1 MGEFN
6 KFMLW
11 NMERSKRAWLI
22 TKDAKFENQFVK
34 NCTKLALETDKLD
47 TPKDFDKQDQDFE
60 F

>member
-6 KFMLW
+6 KFALW
-11 NMERSKRAWLI
+11 GMSRDKRAWLI

>member
-1 MGEFN
+1 MGEWS
-6 KFMLW
+6 KFALW
-11 NMERSKRAWLI
+11 GMSRDKRAWLI

-47 TPKDFDKQDQDFE
+47 TPKDFDQQDQDFE

>member
-1 MGEFN
+1 MS
-6 KFMLW
+6 
-11 NMERSKRAWLI
+11 RDKRAWLI

>member
-1 MGEFN
+1 
-6 KFMLW
+6 MLW

-22 TKDAKFENQFVK
+22 TKDVKFENQFVK